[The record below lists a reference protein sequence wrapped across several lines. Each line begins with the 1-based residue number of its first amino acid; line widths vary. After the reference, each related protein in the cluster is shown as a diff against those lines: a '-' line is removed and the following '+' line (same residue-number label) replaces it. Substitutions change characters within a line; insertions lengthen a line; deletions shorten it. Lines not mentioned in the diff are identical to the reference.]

1 MGETFFDGVSA
12 ALISAA
18 IVVLQP
24 CVAVAQFLDEHEQSI
39 AAIGKDVLLAQIVKP

>member
-1 MGETFFDGVSA
+1 MGQTFFYGVSA

-24 CVAVAQFLDEHEQSI
+24 CIAIAQFFDEHEQSI
-39 AAIGKDVLLAQIVKP
+39 AAIGKDV